1 MVTAEYKLQGETL
14 RGMMQ
19 LCVEL
24 QSVTGMAPDKITIED
39 GHIIAYDEQD
49 AKKYL
54 KGWMK
59 EEEYIHIHVLF
70 SENYIG

>member
-24 QSVTGMAPDKITIED
+24 QSVTGMSPDKITIED
-39 GHIIAYDEQD
+39 GHIIAYDEKD
-49 AKKYL
+49 VKKCL

>member
-39 GHIIAYDEQD
+39 GHRVDE
-49 AKKYL
+49 
-54 KGWMK
+54 GRRV
-59 EEEYIHIHVLF
+59 HPHSCPF
-70 SENYIG
+70 F

>member
-24 QSVTGMAPDKITIED
+24 QSVTGMEPERITTED

-49 AKKYL
+49 VKKCL

>member
-1 MVTAEYKLQGETL
+1 MVTAEFKLQCETL

-24 QSVTGMAPDKITIED
+24 QSVTGMEPERITIED
-39 GHIIAYDEQD
+39 GHIIGYDEQD
-49 AKKYL
+49 VKKCL

-59 EEEYIHIHVLF
+59 EEEYIHNHVLF
-70 SENYIG
+70 SENFIG